1 MRKKKMTLDN
11 DSRNRLKKLFGNRVG
26 FDEPM
31 SRHTHFKVG
40 GPAEAFIAPE
50 NAGQLSEILQW

>member
-1 MRKKKMTLDN
+1 MLLHT
-11 DSRNRLKKLFGNRVG
+11 DSIKWLTSRFKGCVK

-40 GPAEAFIAPE
+40 GPADAFIAPE
-50 NAGQLSEILQW
+50 SREDLTQLVIWTDSKG